1 MNISSVFSII
11 VICGLFMSS
20 CASGKFSLERISGPL
35 PGKIPL
41 QETPGNEEYPDAD
54 RILLYEKNEK
64 DIDYVPGIGQ
74 ETYITVHRAWKI
86 LRKPD
91 EFNDIYKRYS
101 SRTEI
106 LSFAARTIEPD
117 GKITYLDE
125 KDIIITHEQKISDD
139 FEFSGKQIKFTF
151 PSVKPGSVIEL
162 KYTVVEKF
170 SYSRGTWW
178 IQGVDYPK
186 LESHYTIK
194 YPKYLEEQF
203 EWEWNARVYNWD
215 LDPPEKDVGFG
226 DSGNITRSWSAY
238 NIPAFRK
245 EPQQGKDERYRAHMK
260 HSISTLYSWDIAAK
274 RGFKWFIAQKLS
286 DSKIIREKAL
296 EIVDDAQTEAEK
308 IERIYYFVRD
318 FSYEMEHTYFGY
330 GMRPNDPETVLKRGY
345 GDCKDQSMLMI
356 ALLKS
361 LDIPAFPALVIAGSD
376 HFFYEDNVTLA
387 FNHMIVFIESEENGE
402 LWLDPVM
409 THAPYRI
416 WYSSSADRPALVL
429 KEEGKNLLKRTP
441 PKTIDKYDSR
451 SDLTYN
457 IKSDGS
463 VETKMEVSLRGEMA
477 GVFKELLE
485 HINQTQRFF
494 RYFIKEKYYNGSKST
509 DGQILSIDYGNI
521 YSKKNTFPIT
531 LEADLAVFQADNTG
545 EHTLDLE
552 PFIVALPD
560 FSDIFAPLISKNRS
574 RTRPV
579 VTTKNIYE
587 YNIAVTWPED
597 VFSLIHIP
605 EDIEII
611 TKGGEHSFTVATTD
625 KTDNSLTISIRYEI
639 DKRTI
644 PPENFES
651 FTNLHRALKR
661 LKKHGIVFK
670 KKNSNTT
677 LTESADTEEDREEEK
692 EQLSDENQ
700 DHTDIPHEPPDEQ
713 DVSPDENSSKE
724 GGAS

>member
-1 MNISSVFSII
+1 MIISYIFSI
-11 VICGLFMSS
+11 VVTVAVFMSS
-20 CASGKFSLERISGPL
+20 CASGKLSLERMSGPL
-35 PGKIPL
+35 PGKTPL
-41 QETPGNEEYPDAD
+41 QQTPGNEEYPDAD
-54 RILLYEKNEK
+54 RILLYEKKEN

-74 ETYITVHRAWKI
+74 ETYMTVHRAWKI

-91 EFNDIYKRYS
+91 KFNDIYKRYS

-117 GKITYLDE
+117 GKIIYLDE

-139 FEFSGKQIKFTF
+139 FEYSGKQIKFTF

-203 EWEWNARVYNWD
+203 EWKWNSRVYNWE
-215 LDPPEKDVGFG
+215 LDPPKKDVGFG

-238 NIPAFRK
+238 NIPAFRR
-245 EPQQGKDERYRAHMK
+245 EPRQGKDERYRAHMK
-260 HSISTLYSWDIAAK
+260 HSISTLYSWDIAGK

-286 DSKIIREKAL
+286 NSKIIRQKAQ
-296 EIVDDAQTEAEK
+296 EIVYNAQTEAEK

-318 FSYEMEHTYFGY
+318 FSYEMEHTFFGY
-330 GMRPNDPETVLKRGY
+330 GMTPNDPETVLKRGY
-345 GDCKDQSMLMI
+345 GDCKDQAMLMI
-356 ALLKS
+356 ALLRT
-361 LDIPAFPALVIAGSD
+361 LDISAFPALVIAGSD
-376 HFFYEDNVTLA
+376 YFFDKNNVTLA
-387 FNHMIVFIESEENGE
+387 FNHMIVFIESEKSGE

-409 THAPYRI
+409 THAPYGI

-429 KEEGKNLLKRTP
+429 KEKGKNLLKRTP
-441 PKTIDKYDSR
+441 PKTIDKYDSK

-463 VETKMEVSLRGEMA
+463 VETKMEVSLRGEA
-477 GVFKELLE
+477 ASVFKELLK
-485 HINQTQRFF
+485 HTGQPKRVF
-494 RYFIKEKYYNGSKST
+494 RYFIKEKYYNGSKATS
-509 DGQILSIDYGNI
+509 GQILSMDYGDI

-531 LEADLAVFQADNTG
+531 LEADLAVFQADDTG
-545 EHTLDLE
+545 EHILDLE
-552 PFIVALPD
+552 PFVIALTD
-560 FSDIFAPLISKNRS
+560 FSNIFASMISKNRS

-579 VTTKNIYE
+579 ITTKNIHE
-587 YNIAVTWPED
+587 YNITVTWPEH
-597 VFSLIHIP
+597 VFSPIHIP
-605 EDIEII
+605 GEIEII
-611 TKGGEHSFTVATTD
+611 TKGGEHSFTVTTTD
-625 KTDNSLTISIRYEI
+625 KTDNSLTIFIRYEI
-639 DKRTI
+639 NKRTI

-651 FTNLHRALKR
+651 FTNIHRALKR

-670 KKNSNTT
+670 KKNSNTN
-677 LTESADTEEDREEEK
+677 LTKTADTEENKEEGE

-700 DHTDIPHEPPDEQ
+700 DHTDIPNEPPEEQ
-713 DVSPDENSSKE
+713 DVSPDENSSKK
-724 GGAS
+724 GGVS